1 MRRLKFFNMKIKKF
15 KITRNTYDTTVS
27 LDLYLNERA
36 RLDKFWQHK
45 AVKFDFTADLTVIG
59 NRS

>member
-1 MRRLKFFNMKIKKF
+1 MKIKKF